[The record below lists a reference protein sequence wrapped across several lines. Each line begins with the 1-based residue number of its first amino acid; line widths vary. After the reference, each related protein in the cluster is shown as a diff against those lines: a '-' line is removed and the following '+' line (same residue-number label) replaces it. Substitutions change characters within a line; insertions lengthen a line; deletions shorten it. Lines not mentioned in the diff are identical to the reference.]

1 MGCGGKQK
9 EREFIRFAFRVPCF
23 VFCVLRSA
31 LRCER
36 LAYAYTISRT
46 PNVMV

>member
-9 EREFIRFAFRVPCF
+9 EREFIRF

-36 LAYAYTISRT
+36 LAYAYTFSRT